1 MAKGR
6 SKMRTIMKF
15 GALATGLMLGAIL
28 SAPSVRAATFVA
40 DNTAPVTGTFAS
52 CGFTCS
58 PTSNGTVSVQSG
70 TVNGGTTA
78 ALEFTVTLASG
89 DGFINTGQQ
98 ASFGFN
104 LTGMS
109 NPITYQTVTGSG
121 GTYTLNSTTAGTV
134 RMDGYGNFL
143 YGVSFSGTG
152 GSTNGGTT
160 LVFDIY
166 GSGLTLS
173 MVSGLSTNPPGSVS
187 AQFAADI
194 IQGCTGQ
201 TCTGSTG
208 VIGTGSVNPT
218 PLPTALLLFGTGL
231 VGMGVLARRRRK
243 NGQAVAA

>member
-1 MAKGR
+1 
-6 SKMRTIMKF
+6 IMKF
-15 GALATGLMLGAIL
+15 GALATGLMFGAIL

-40 DNTAPVTGTFAS
+40 DATSPVTGTFGS

-58 PTSNGTVSVQSG
+58 PTSNGTVSVQEG
-70 TVNGGTTA
+70 TVGGVA

-98 ASFGFN
+98 AAFTFN

-121 GTYTLNSTTAGTV
+121 GTYTLNSGTAGTV
-134 RMDGYGNFL
+134 RMDGYGNFQ

-160 LVFDIY
+160 LVFDII
-166 GSGLTLS
+166 GSGLTIG

-187 AQFAADI
+187 AQFSADI

-201 TCTGSTG
+201 TCTGGTG
-208 VIGTGSVNPT
+208 VIGTGSVSPT

-231 VGMGVLARRRRK
+231 VGMGVLGRRRRK